1 MIFLE
6 GNDYNGA
13 DISNYL
19 EVTYVWSEL
28 TR

>member
-19 EVTYVWSEL
+19 EVNNVWSEL
-28 TR
+28 SR

>member
-6 GNDYNGA
+6 GNDYNGT
-13 DISNYL
+13 DISSNL

-28 TR
+28 SR